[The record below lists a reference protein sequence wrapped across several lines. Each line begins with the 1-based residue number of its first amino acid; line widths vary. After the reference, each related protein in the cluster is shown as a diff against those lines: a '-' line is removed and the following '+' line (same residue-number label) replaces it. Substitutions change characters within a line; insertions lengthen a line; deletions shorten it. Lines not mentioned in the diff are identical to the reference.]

1 MRKKCKCV
9 GTQCCDICT
18 YSDKAKKDRNLKD
31 KIKKFV
37 IKDSGTRQEF
47 PTGARRD
54 IQENKGRYDLLPC
67 YAMARLAKHYE
78 SGAKKYGEN
87 NWTKGM
93 PLNRYLDSALRHLF
107 KFMDG
112 ERDEDHAIASAW
124 NIMCLIETEHMIEK
138 GILPSEL
145 NTLKNPVIIPQLK

>member
-18 YSDKAKKDRNLKD
+18 GYTTKARDKTNDF
-31 KIKKFV
+31 I
-37 IKDSGTRQEF
+37 IKDSGKRQKF
-47 PTGARRD
+47 STGAQRD

-67 YAMARLAKHYE
+67 HAMERLAKHFE
-78 SGAKKYGEN
+78 AGSKKYSDN
-87 NWTKGM
+87 NWRKGM

-124 NIMCLIETEHMIEK
+124 NIMCLIETEHMIEE
-138 GILPSEL
+138 GLLPQEL
-145 NTLKNPVIIPQLK
+145 NTLKKPIVIPQLK